1 MITIIHICQDL
12 IRGINDVIQIAV
24 CKFNTFS
31 KIFEFWIQIAVITK
45 IYNLAKYP
53 AVPRDSLH
61 CLLARTPR
69 DIYNLSPL
77 YIVQVIDYI
86 TGYQI
91 MFRRS
96 WTYPDTSRGT
106 FVTYPLPSRGIF
118 LTYPAGHIKLLI
130 YKIKALKIGIYNF

>member
-1 MITIIHICQDL
+1 
-12 IRGINDVIQIAV
+12 
-24 CKFNTFS
+24 
-31 KIFEFWIQIAVITK
+31 
-45 IYNLAKYP
+45 
-53 AVPRDSLH
+53 
-61 CLLARTPR
+61 
-69 DIYNLSPL
+69 
-77 YIVQVIDYI
+77 
-86 TGYQI
+86 